1 MRTVNTVAENL
12 RVAILARSPRQRL
25 NLKSILE
32 SNDLDVVPEEEL
44 HSFISR
50 PAAQQI
56 ADVLL
61 VDLDESDEHGIEAL
75 EVLMEKTRLPVLFND
90 SAGTRNRHSNGGSA
104 WGKRLASKLVDLARN
119 NPGGRVVEHVP
130 FGLEQTEGLE
140 QSSGVVVNDSRQE
153 MHNEPGK
160 AALSSMSKPT
170 GLVTARS
177 RQAGKNTSPPRRR
190 PGIDLSKYRK
200 KLASKQQSAG
210 HDRSTV
216 NANLY
221 ALSTAATVRRNNNE
235 PAKPGKG
242 KDDRKTEK
250 QPQPSAKALI
260 AQARRNAKRRQAM
273 DADRVWVLGASIG
286 GPQAVKEF
294 LSSLP
299 PDLPI
304 AFVLTQHIGAGFVP
318 LLAEQLDRVCSL
330 EVSSPRDG
338 VTLQN
343 GQLVVSPVKQQLSF
357 DTEGRIK
364 LEPVVQKT
372 TYTPSIDR
380 VLIEVA
386 RRYGKKAGAIIF
398 SGMGN
403 DGIKGIQAIAHNGGT
418 VWAQDAASCVVS
430 SMADHA
436 RSTGLVAFSADPAG
450 LSRKLVEFLR

>member
-1 MRTVNTVAENL
+1 MAENL

-44 HSFISR
+44 HSFIAR
-50 PAAQQI
+50 PATRQI

-90 SAGTRNRHSNGGSA
+90 SAATRNKHSNGGSA
-104 WGKRLASKLVDLARN
+104 WGKRLASKLVDLATN
-119 NPGGRVVEHVP
+119 NPRGRVVEHTP
-130 FGLEQTEGLE
+130 FERDEA
-140 QSSGVVVNDSRQE
+140 D
-153 MHNEPGK
+153 
-160 AALSSMSKPT
+160 
-170 GLVTARS
+170 
-177 RQAGKNTSPPRRR
+177 RQADATTASADERTAKRAVAEDRTESRESTVSALPKPANLVSARGRQVKKTVSTRRK

-200 KLASKQQSAG
+200 RLASKSAAK
-210 HDRSTV
+210 
-216 NANLY
+216 NADLY
-221 ALSTAATVRRNNNE
+221 ALSTAASNRQGDGDRQCREDRQQASAT
-235 PAKPGKG
+235 
-242 KDDRKTEK
+242 DDGSRAEVKER
-250 QPQPSAKALI
+250 QQPSARALI
-260 AQARRNAKRRQAM
+260 AKARRKAKRRQAM

-294 LSSLP
+294 LSNLP

-330 EVSSPRDG
+330 EVSSPQDG
-338 VTLQN
+338 VMLQN
-343 GQLVVSPVKQQLSF
+343 GQLVVSPVKQLLSF

-364 LEPVVQKT
+364 LKPVVQKT
-372 TYTPSIDR
+372 TYTPSIDK

-418 VWAQDAASCVVS
+418 VWAQDAESCVVS

-436 RSTGLVAFSADPAG
+436 RSTGLVGFSADPTG
-450 LSRKLVEFLR
+450 LSRKLVQLLGC